1 MKDKSDIPIYFSDN
15 GNIIQGNY
23 NITQGF
29 NIYFCEIGIKLAE
42 KIPNSTN
49 SYKDYLG
56 NEIEENFKNITKDVI
71 LDKECK
77 LKPKNSVGLDCLS
90 SKQLKDV
97 LPLLAEPI
105 LHGFNLYIQT
115 GYISNE
121 FKTACVIPIYK
132 SDSKF
137 SFNNYRPIC
146 LLPALSK
153 LLEKIVAKQ
162 MCGFI
167 EKIRYCTI
175 YSLDLKRTII

>member
-1 MKDKSDIPIYFSDN
+1 M
-15 GNIIQGNY
+15 
-23 NITQGF
+23 
-29 NIYFCEIGIKLAE
+29 EIL
-42 KIPNSTN
+42 
-49 SYKDYLG
+49 Y
-56 NEIEENFKNITKDVI
+56 
-71 LDKECK
+71 

-105 LHGFNLYIQT
+105 SHGFNLYIHT

-121 FKTACVIPIYK
+121 FKTAHVIPIYK
-132 SDSKF
+132 SDSEF
-137 SFNNYRPIC
+137 SFNNYRPIR

-167 EKIRYCTI
+167 EKNKI
-175 YSLDLKRTII
+175 